1 MREGVPDTGKKC
13 RTCGEV
19 KALESFHNL
28 KKSKDGK
35 QSQCKACQK
44 ARLSTPDNAK
54 KRKDL
59 AWRSSLK
66 RFNLTEDDY
75 EAMFQRQLGLCA
87 ICHKPD
93 TSGTRLAVDH
103 DHSCCDGN
111 FSCGKCVRSL
121 LCKRCNMAIGL
132 LGDDPDVIMSAAL
145 YVRSAANS

>member
-44 ARLSTPDNAK
+44 ARLSTPKNAER
-54 KRKDL
+54 RKDY
-59 AWRSSLK
+59 AWRATLK
-66 RFNLTEDDY
+66 KFNITEADY
-75 EAMFQRQLGLCA
+75 ESLFQKQAGLCA
-87 ICHKPD
+87 ICHKPE
-93 TSGTRLAVDH
+93 TGGMRLAVDH

-111 FSCGKCVRSL
+111 FSCGKCVRGL

-132 LGDDPDVIMSAAL
+132 LGDSPDVLVNAL
-145 YVRSAANS
+145 FYLRSA